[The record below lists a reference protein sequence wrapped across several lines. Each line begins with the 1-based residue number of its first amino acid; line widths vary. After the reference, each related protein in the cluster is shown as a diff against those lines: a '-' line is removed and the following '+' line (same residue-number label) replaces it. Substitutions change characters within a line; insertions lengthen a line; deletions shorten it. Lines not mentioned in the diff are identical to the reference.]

1 MSGLSVKSFYNKST
15 PYIPF
20 HLRKKNHSDIEC
32 KIADCD
38 ISDAEEKTRINL
50 MRFRILSHRFKNMMK
65 WVHQM
70 KKKVKMIKL

>member
-1 MSGLSVKSFYNKST
+1 MSGLSVKSFHNKSN
-15 PYIPF
+15 PYIPS
-20 HLRKKNHSDIEC
+20 HLRKKKHSDIEC
-32 KIADCD
+32 KIADFD

-50 MRFRILSHRFKNMMK
+50 MRFRISRHRFKIMKK